1 MVQVRIKNKF
11 PEIIIS
17 KISKA
22 NYAFHEKYHG
32 TGKVDFLFFNSFLLL
47 LPKPLF

>member
-11 PEIIIS
+11 PETITS
-17 KISKA
+17 KITKA
-22 NYAFHEKYHG
+22 NSTFHEKQPA
-32 TGKVDFLFFNSFLLL
+32 TGKVDFLFFNSFLLV

>member
-11 PEIIIS
+11 PETITS

-22 NYAFHEKYHG
+22 NSVFHEKQHA
-32 TGKVDFLFFNSFLLL
+32 TGKVDFLIFNSFLLL